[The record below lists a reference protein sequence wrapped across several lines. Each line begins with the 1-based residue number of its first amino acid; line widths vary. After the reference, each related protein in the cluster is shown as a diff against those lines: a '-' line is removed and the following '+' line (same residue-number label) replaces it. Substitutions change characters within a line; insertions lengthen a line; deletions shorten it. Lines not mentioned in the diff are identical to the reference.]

1 MKSLIYL
8 FRRYPLASVLNLL
21 GLVLAFAG
29 AYLLLTQIRFVDSY
43 NRGIQGYEHIRRI
56 YPHGIFNND
65 WSCTLPRPF
74 LEKLKTCPQIE
85 HVGFMA
91 NQSFSMEFD
100 KEGSSITVP
109 AYYANADLLLTV
121 NATCVDGEL
130 VCQAT
135 GNGAGIVIPASL
147 AEKYFGTVMATG
159 KQMKVRNLDRIYTV
173 TGVYQ
178 DFPANSTMI
187 NGVYIFMGN
196 QNIND
201 PSNWNY
207 SAFIRIRPDVDEQT
221 FEANYQQMF
230 KAYLQDVSPNLSPE
244 SADNYIVAMPLCET
258 YLNGHDPNT
267 DRGNKTMLFIQKF
280 AVLLLLLV
288 LLINFANFTMAQ
300 APTRLRGINTRKVMG
315 ESNERLR
322 LRLVGESIV
331 VSLAAWGLAMGMVY
345 LIGRWGEIGQYILGS
360 IQLQENGGIVLT
372 MGGISVLVGVLASI
386 YSAYYITSFQ
396 PALVLK
402 GNLGLSPQGKSLRQL
417 LVGLQLVLSFTL
429 VLFISTI
436 YCQNNYIRS
445 SDYGYQKDALL
456 FGSLNDIPSSQKE
469 ALRSELEKMHGVE
482 SVSYAMVQL
491 GLSDNWMEWGRWNG
505 EYQHNYSVF
514 PADWKILRT
523 LGIDIIEGRDF
534 KESDGD
540 VCIVNEALMR
550 KYPDVEVDKILDESE
565 LPVVGVCKNFRAFST
580 RIDNSTK
587 PIIFVIYGEKYA
599 NWGGSGRT
607 IYIRMAPNTNKIE
620 LRKRINQLLV
630 SFAGDGV
637 IPELK
642 FQDECLEQI
651 YHEELRFMKQMQAS
665 TLLTFLITLIGVFCL
680 TMFETEYR
688 RKEIA
693 IRKVMGSS
701 VSEVL
706 MLFMLRYSRPLIVS
720 FILATPLG
728 YYLSEQWL
736 QNFAEHTPIYGWIF
750 PLVFVLVS
758 AMVLT
763 IVVVQSWRVATT
775 DPIDSLKTE

>member
-1 MKSLIYL
+1 
-8 FRRYPLASVLNLL
+8 
-21 GLVLAFAG
+21 
-29 AYLLLTQIRFVDSY
+29 
-43 NRGIQGYEHIRRI
+43 
-56 YPHGIFNND
+56 
-65 WSCTLPRPF
+65 
-74 LEKLKTCPQIE
+74 
-85 HVGFMA
+85 
-91 NQSFSMEFD
+91 
-100 KEGSSITVP
+100 
-109 AYYANADLLLTV
+109 
-121 NATCVDGEL
+121 
-130 VCQAT
+130 
-135 GNGAGIVIPASL
+135 
-147 AEKYFGTVMATG
+147 
-159 KQMKVRNLDRIYTV
+159 
-173 TGVYQ
+173 
-178 DFPANSTMI
+178 
-187 NGVYIFMGN
+187 
-196 QNIND
+196 
-201 PSNWNY
+201 
-207 SAFIRIRPDVDEQT
+207 
-221 FEANYQQMF
+221 
-230 KAYLQDVSPNLSPE
+230 
-244 SADNYIVAMPLCET
+244 
-258 YLNGHDPNT
+258 
-267 DRGNKTMLFIQKF
+267 MLFIQKF

-300 APTRLRGINTRKVMG
+300 APTRLRSVNTRKVMG
-315 ESNERLR
+315 ESNGRLR

-331 VSLAAWGLAMGMVY
+331 VSLVAWGLAMGMVY
-345 LIGRWGEIGQYILGS
+345 LIGRWGEIDNYILGS
-360 IQLQENGGIVLT
+360 IQLQENGWIVLA
-372 MGGISVLVGVLASI
+372 MGGISMLVGVLASI

-456 FGSLNDIPSSQKE
+456 FGDLNDIPSSQKE

-482 SVSYAMVQL
+482 SVSYARVQL

-523 LGIDIIEGRDF
+523 LGIDIVEGRDF
-534 KESDGD
+534 KESDSD

-599 NWGGSGRT
+599 NWGGSGRN
-607 IYIRMAPNTNKIE
+607 IYIRMAPNTNKME

-630 SFAGDGV
+630 SFTGDGV

-701 VSEVL
+701 VGEVL
-706 MLFMLRYSRPLIVS
+706 MLFILRYTGPLLFS
-720 FILATPLG
+720 FILATPLS

-736 QNFAEHTPIYGWIF
+736 QNFAEHTPIYGWVF

-758 AMVLT
+758 AIVLI

-775 DPIDSLKTE
+775 NPIESLKTE